1 MIRRGKAVSIVV
13 TSFVQTPSGKE
24 AKQPVE
30 VPVTGEEVAQLE
42 IGVGQIERREEEK
55 VEEEE
60 KEEHTTEASVSGEGI
75 ESDEDLGEIDEGL
88 LEHAMNTGIFNDDD
102 REHFQASIE
111 RIQTTRSTRSFVVE

>member
-1 MIRRGKAVSIVV
+1 MSIVV

-42 IGVGQIERREEEK
+42 IGIGQIERREEGK

-60 KEEHTTEASVSGEGI
+60 KEEHTTTEASVSSEGI